1 MHQLAAFIVSARYW
15 HRQRGG
21 AALDFYGTISH
32 GFMLHGVEG
41 VMPNLES
48 LWAAD
53 ARAGA
58 AWALVFP
65 SDDWNQRLALHTLIS
80 EMAAGGSAPEG
91 TIMQPSGCLY
101 WETLPGNPA
110 CQRMWLRCAEP
121 ECTAR
126 FASQY
131 YLDINNAVAE
141 AQAARWRRSSTRTW
155 N

>member
-21 AALDFYGTISH
+21 AALDFYGTISP

-65 SDDWNQRLALHTLIS
+65 SNDWNRRLALQTLLS
-80 EMAAGGSAPEG
+80 EMAAGGSAPRG
-91 TIMQPSGCLY
+91 GIMAPSGCLH
-101 WETLPGNPA
+101 WETLEENPSF
-110 CQRMWLRCAEP
+110 QRVWLPCAVHLQSGGP
-121 ECTAR
+121 
-126 FASQY
+126 
-131 YLDINNAVAE
+131 
-141 AQAARWRRSSTRTW
+141 
-155 N
+155 